1 MTNKLLLIIVAALV
15 VAAAVVVV
23 LAYTFFDLGLTPN
36 TGGGLRV
43 ALSSFSAETLDP
55 SLDNQ
60 DGLKYHGHL
69 YDHLAGVNGEG
80 RLDTQLGLISGWE
93 ASPTAD
99 AFTLTIRENAQWHDG
114 NPVIAEDVRTSLEYY
129 FREGATCGVCGNV
142 KDAVAGV
149 DVVDNRNVTLRLASS
164 DVVFMGLLAPVEGDM
179 PLLPAHVLGDNPAAL
194 NTAPIGSGPWLY
206 GSKSLGES
214 VHFEPN
220 ADYWNAERISPFDTL
235 DITLAPEEPQR
246 IALLETGSVDIAP
259 IGTDAFEHVRAHDYR
274 IDGPKH
280 VVSTALRFFMSYDTD
295 FLTSSIEFRK
305 ALAYSVNMPEI
316 VASAYPPE
324 AASVATGSALFTPVS
339 PGYIED
345 LPTYPYDPDEARA
358 QLAQSGYAGEAVKLI
373 SLVAYGLSEMPL
385 INEMIVEDWR
395 EVGINA
401 EVVPTEWPAVQ
412 PLFMPRPQLFDDF
425 APAPILHG
433 AQPSR
438 PGGDINSVRRYMSG
452 ADGAMLTYYAPDVAD
467 SMLYQIQAAVK
478 DDERNL
484 TLQAL
489 NRKTYAEF
497 WAIPIFWRHDT
508 YAVKQTLIN
517 WQPTNG
523 TSSDLHFE
531 TITRLA
537 Q

>member
-1 MTNKLLLIIVAALV
+1 
-15 VAAAVVVV
+15 
-23 LAYTFFDLGLTPN
+23 
-36 TGGGLRV
+36 
-43 ALSSFSAETLDP
+43 
-55 SLDNQ
+55 
-60 DGLKYHGHL
+60 
-69 YDHLAGVNGEG
+69 
-80 RLDTQLGLISGWE
+80 
-93 ASPTAD
+93 
-99 AFTLTIRENAQWHDG
+99 
-114 NPVIAEDVRTSLEYY
+114 
-129 FREGATCGVCGNV
+129 
-142 KDAVAGV
+142 
-149 DVVDNRNVTLRLASS
+149 
-164 DVVFMGLLAPVEGDM
+164 M

-194 NTAPIGSGPWLY
+194 NTAPIGSGPWRY

-214 VHFEPN
+214 VHFESN
-220 ADYWNAERISPFDTL
+220 ADYWNAERISSFDTL
-235 DITLAPEEPQR
+235 DITLVPEEPQR
-246 IALLETGSVDIAP
+246 IALLEAGSVDITP

-324 AASVATGSALFTPVS
+324 AASVANGSALFTPVS

-345 LPTYPYDPDEARA
+345 LPTYPFDPDEARA

-467 SMLYQIQAAVK
+467 AMLNQIQAAVN